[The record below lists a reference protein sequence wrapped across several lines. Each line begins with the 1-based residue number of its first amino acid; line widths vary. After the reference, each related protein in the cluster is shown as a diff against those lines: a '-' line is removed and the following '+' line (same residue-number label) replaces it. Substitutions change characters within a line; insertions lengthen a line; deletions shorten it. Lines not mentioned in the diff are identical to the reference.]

1 MELLFAAVGSDL
13 APASALCMIGSEFL
27 DNAKLQ
33 VPKHVR
39 VIFMPVPPNDPGRLR
54 SVGFTATTICR

>member
-1 MELLFAAVGSDL
+1 MELLFVAVGSDL
-13 APASALCMIGSEFL
+13 APASALCIIGSEFL

-33 VPKHVR
+33 IPKHVC
-39 VIFMPVPPNDPGRLR
+39 VIFMPAPPNDPGRSR